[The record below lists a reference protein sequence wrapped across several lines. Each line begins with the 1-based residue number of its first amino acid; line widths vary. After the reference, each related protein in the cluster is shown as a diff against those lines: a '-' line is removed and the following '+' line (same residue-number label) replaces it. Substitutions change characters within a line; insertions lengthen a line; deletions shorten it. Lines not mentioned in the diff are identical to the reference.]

1 MILLMMHIGL
11 GGMVAA
17 LGALAGGLVLIALRI
32 FLSAHARAL
41 QAERIRQIGIV
52 GAVKQALFEVD
63 QPELDFPS
71 HKPIAG

>member
-17 LGALAGGLVLIALRI
+17 LGALMGGLLVIALRTL
-32 FLSAHARAL
+32 LSANARAH
-41 QAERIRQIGIV
+41 QAERIRQIGLV
-52 GAVKQALFEVD
+52 GAAKQALFEVD

-71 HKPIAG
+71 HKPIAS

>member
-17 LGALAGGLVLIALRI
+17 LGALAGGLLVIALRTLI
-32 FLSAHARAL
+32 SARARAY
-41 QAERIRQIGIV
+41 QVERIRQIGLV

-63 QPELDFPS
+63 RPELDFPS
-71 HKPIAG
+71 HKPIAD